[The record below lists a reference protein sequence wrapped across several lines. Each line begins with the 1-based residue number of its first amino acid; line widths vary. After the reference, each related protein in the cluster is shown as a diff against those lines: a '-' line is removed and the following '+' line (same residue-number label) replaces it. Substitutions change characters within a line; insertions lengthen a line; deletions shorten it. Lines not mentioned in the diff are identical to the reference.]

1 MSDNMKNFFNAIMG
15 ILDKFIKKE
24 SSDSKDEPIKEDKV
38 INNEPIIDEKKPKL
52 TISKDEPS
60 GGNDCDVW
68 MMYEES
74 E

>member
-24 SSDSKDEPIKEDKV
+24 SSDSKDEPVKDDV
-38 INNEPIIDEKKPKL
+38 IDNEPIIDEKKPKL
-52 TISKDEPS
+52 TISTEEPS